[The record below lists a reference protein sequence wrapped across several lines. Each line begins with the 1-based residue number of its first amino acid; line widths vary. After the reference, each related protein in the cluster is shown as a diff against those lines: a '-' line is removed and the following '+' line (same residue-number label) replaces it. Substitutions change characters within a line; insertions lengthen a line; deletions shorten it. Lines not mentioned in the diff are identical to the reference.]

1 MGLYSIELTPA
12 DTVAQQRVFQQELV
26 DLLGCREL
34 TILPPFPDYGLISQN
49 HSPKALLKVVN
60 EVVLSRR
67 SAYDKELGW
76 LLLPL
81 LQADKVVGVLFAEDV
96 DEKYE
101 NPEDLAFLERI
112 VRLCVDKLQG
122 EKQRWRDAETHLWRR
137 EALIREIGIAIDVAE
152 NEGSLLPRRLLGNGP
167 RAAHFTFICFVATP
181 APEPWAGAGP
191 VWRQLGLQVVESL
204 PTEALAAHLGG
215 GYVGIFWPQ
224 ANIGDAKLWAERL
237 YTTLS
242 GGQGKVG
249 SGGEEWN
256 LAAGMA
262 SFPEDFY
269 DDGPSLPWDKSDLGE
284 RLIAAEEVIRR
295 ASLAADVAKK
305 QEDEKIMSYHT
316 LRERGLVGRD
326 SALEQR
332 LTPMFATDEPGAL
345 LLVKLDDWKIW
356 QRQHGSKGAAVRA
369 KRVLEA
375 SKSDCQVDS
384 VLDWVGPDRIG
395 IYLPGADI
403 NTAEERGS
411 SIRELV
417 KSELSTT
424 VQIGISVHPCP
435 GFAKRDMLNNAR
447 KALAHTGFFGPNT
460 QTLFDAVSLNISGDR
475 LYESGRVEE
484 AVQEFKRALTL
495 DRHNVNVT
503 NSLGVCY
510 AQMGKLQEAVAE
522 FSRVTELEPNDFM
535 AQYNLGCGLL
545 NLERADEAESA
556 FSRAAELEPDNAAA
570 YFQLAK
576 LGKKQNRLE
585 EAIAH
590 LKRTVELK
598 PSWAKAWRLYG
609 EYFLEKGSD
618 DEAMNAFKR
627 ALKIN
632 GEDAEALSG
641 LAVLYGRAELN
652 QEIAISLSRRSVE
665 LEPNNVL
672 FVQRLVELLLQYREL
687 DEALA
692 LCEQAM
698 TIAPQNERIRQL
710 QEKITAAQRESTS

>member
-1 MGLYSIELTPA
+1 
-12 DTVAQQRVFQQELV
+12 
-26 DLLGCREL
+26 
-34 TILPPFPDYGLISQN
+34 
-49 HSPKALLKVVN
+49 
-60 EVVLSRR
+60 
-67 SAYDKELGW
+67 
-76 LLLPL
+76 
-81 LQADKVVGVLFAEDV
+81 
-96 DEKYE
+96 
-101 NPEDLAFLERI
+101 
-112 VRLCVDKLQG
+112 
-122 EKQRWRDAETHLWRR
+122 
-137 EALIREIGIAIDVAE
+137 
-152 NEGSLLPRRLLGNGP
+152 
-167 RAAHFTFICFVATP
+167 
-181 APEPWAGAGP
+181 
-191 VWRQLGLQVVESL
+191 
-204 PTEALAAHLGG
+204 
-215 GYVGIFWPQ
+215 
-224 ANIGDAKLWAERL
+224 
-237 YTTLS
+237 
-242 GGQGKVG
+242 
-249 SGGEEWN
+249 
-256 LAAGMA
+256 
-262 SFPEDFY
+262 
-269 DDGPSLPWDKSDLGE
+269 
-284 RLIAAEEVIRR
+284 
-295 ASLAADVAKK
+295 
-305 QEDEKIMSYHT
+305 
-316 LRERGLVGRD
+316 
-326 SALEQR
+326 
-332 LTPMFATDEPGAL
+332 
-345 LLVKLDDWKIW
+345 
-356 QRQHGSKGAAVRA
+356 
-369 KRVLEA
+369 
-375 SKSDCQVDS
+375 
-384 VLDWVGPDRIG
+384 LDWAGPDRIG

-403 NTAEERGS
+403 NAAEERGS

-424 VQIGISVHPCP
+424 VQMGISGHPCP
-435 GFAKRDMLNNAR
+435 GFAKRDMLDNAR

-495 DRHNVNVT
+495 DRDNVNVT

-510 AQMGKLQEAVAE
+510 AQMGKLKEAVAE

-545 NLERADEAESA
+545 SLERVDEAESA

-609 EYFLEKGSD
+609 EYFLEQGSD

-632 GEDAEALSG
+632 GKDAEALSG

-665 LEPNNVL
+665 LEPNNML

-698 TIAPQNERIRQL
+698 TIAPQNEKIRQL
-710 QEKITAAQRESTS
+710 QEEITAAQRASTS

>member
-12 DTVAQQRVFQQELV
+12 DAVTQQRVFQQELI

-49 HSPKALLKVVN
+49 HSPKALLKLVN

-67 SAYDKELGW
+67 PAYDKELGW

-81 LQADKVVGVLFAEDV
+81 LRADKVVGVLFAEDV
-96 DEKYE
+96 DDKYE
-101 NPEDLAFLERI
+101 NSENLAFLERI
-112 VRLCVDKLQG
+112 VRLCVDKLQW
-122 EKQRWRDAETHLWRR
+122 EKQRWRDADTHLWRR
-137 EALIREIGIAIDVAE
+137 EALIKEIGIAIDVAE

-167 RAAHFTFICFVATP
+167 RAAHFAFICFVATP

-191 VWRQLGLQVVESL
+191 VWRQLGLQVVEAL

-224 ANIGDAKLWAERL
+224 ANIADAKLWAESL
-237 YTTLS
+237 YSTLS
-242 GGQGKVG
+242 GGQGKVE
-249 SGGEEWN
+249 SGGEEWS

-269 DDGPSLPWDKSDLGE
+269 DDGPSLPWEKSDLGE

-305 QEDEKIMSYHT
+305 YEDEEILSYHT
-316 LRERGLVGRD
+316 LRERGLVSRE
-326 SALEQR
+326 SAFEQR
-332 LTPMFATDEPGAL
+332 LTPMFASDEPGAL

-356 QRQHGSKGAAVRA
+356 QRQHGSKGAGVRA

-403 NTAEERGS
+403 HAAEERGS
-411 SIRELV
+411 SIRELL

-435 GFAKRDMLNNAR
+435 GFAKRDVLDNAR
-447 KALAHTGFFGPNT
+447 KALVHTGFFGPNT

-510 AQMGKLQEAVAE
+510 AQMGKLKEAVAE

-570 YFQLAK
+570 YFQLAE
-576 LGKKQNRLE
+576 LCKKQDRLE
-585 EAIAH
+585 EAIVH

-609 EYFLEKGSD
+609 EYFLEQGSD

-632 GEDAEALSG
+632 GKDAEALSG

-665 LEPNNVL
+665 LEPNNML
-672 FVQRLVELLLQYREL
+672 FVQRLVELLYRYREL
-687 DEALA
+687 EEAKV

-698 TIAPQNERIRQL
+698 TVAPKNEKIRQL
-710 QEKITAAQRESTS
+710 QKEIAAAQRASTS